1 MRYVIIA
8 ILLYFVFIFVRGF
21 LRKLSAAKNNTKQ
34 KNAKQKNEN
43 TSQKKSYDASMIQD
57 AEYREVKKD

>member
-21 LRKLSAAKNNTKQ
+21 LRKLSAAKNNSR
-34 KNAKQKNEN
+34 QKNEN
-43 TSQKKSYDASMIQD
+43 DSKKRPYDASMIQD

>member
-34 KNAKQKNEN
+34 KNEN
-43 TSQKKSYDASMIQD
+43 TSQKRSYDASMIQD